1 MALHKKANLATDD
14 DDDDRLNPSRVELRF
29 YFRRPRQEYWRK
41 LLATHAGAE
50 TRAKF
55 AARVVVTGYS
65 RDGLRVRFLA
75 TETVRTTDT
84 INHQ

>member
-1 MALHKKANLATDD
+1 MALHKKANLATDG

-29 YFRRPRQEYWRK
+29 YFAPGQDKNIGRK

-55 AARVVVTGYS
+55 AAARVVVTGYS
-65 RDGLRVRFLA
+65 RGGYG
-75 TETVRTTDT
+75 
-84 INHQ
+84 